1 MSALPNDIQENARR
15 IRAIVEPIASSCH
28 DKPVF
33 LVDGDR
39 TLTAEDTSRTFL
51 KLAGLDPME
60 IKRRF
65 QREGYVFSA
74 FRFHAQRH
82 VDLGEEVF
90 AQLAPQVAEQCEPH
104 PGALEFLRLASTR
117 AQVFIVTAGIPRIWE
132 ALLAQQGVDGV
143 GVIGG
148 IDPRAPYVFGRGE
161 KEQVARLFLQ
171 HASLIVGVGDSDVDT
186 RLLQLSHHA
195 VVVVNHRQNE
205 DLMPHLEGHPSLWQV
220 VAQGQAHPGIPAL
233 DFSMLPSLLDRP
245 VPSHSR

>member
-1 MSALPNDIQENARR
+1 MTILPDTPIENAQR
-15 IRAIVEPIASSCH
+15 IESIVGPIAGACAAR
-28 DKPVF
+28 PVF

-51 KLAGLDPME
+51 KRAGLDPME

-65 QREGYVFSA
+65 QREGYVYSA

-82 VDLGEEVF
+82 VELGEAVF
-90 AQLAPQVAEQCEPH
+90 ADLAPEVAAECVPH
-104 PGALEFLRLASTR
+104 PGALAFLRLASQR
-117 AQVFIVTAGIPRIWE
+117 ARVFIVTAGIPRIWE
-132 ALLAQQGVDGV
+132 ALLEQNGLEDV

-161 KEQVARLFLQ
+161 KEQVARLFREQ
-171 HASLIVGVGDSDVDT
+171 ASLVVGAGDSDVDT

-205 DLMPHLEGHPSLWQV
+205 DLIPHLGEHPSLWQV
-220 VAQGQAHPGIPAL
+220 VPQGTAHPGVPELTFPA
-233 DFSMLPSLLDRP
+233 LPSLLDRP
-245 VPSHSR
+245 IVYPSR

>member
-1 MSALPNDIQENARR
+1 MNDLPRDPKENALR
-15 IRAIVEPIASSCH
+15 IRSIIEPIAAACSGQ
-28 DKPVF
+28 PVF

-51 KLAGLDPME
+51 KRAGLDPME

-82 VDLGEEVF
+82 VDLGEAVF
-90 AQLAPQVAEQCEPH
+90 TELAPRVARGCALH
-104 PGALEFLRLASTR
+104 PGALEFLRLAAQR
-117 AQVFIVTAGIPRIWE
+117 ARVFIVTAGIPRIWE
-132 ALLAQQGVDGV
+132 TMLAQNDLVDI

-148 IDPRAPYVFGRGE
+148 IDPRAPFVFGRGE
-161 KEQVARLFLQ
+161 KELVARLFLE
-171 HASLIVGVGDSDVDT
+171 HALVVVGVGDSDVDT

-205 DLMPHLEGHPSLWQV
+205 DLMPHLQEHSSLRQV
-220 VAQGQAHPGIPAL
+220 VPQGTPHPDVPTL
-233 DFSMLPSLLDRP
+233 DFLSLPSLIDLPAVSAAR
-245 VPSHSR
+245 